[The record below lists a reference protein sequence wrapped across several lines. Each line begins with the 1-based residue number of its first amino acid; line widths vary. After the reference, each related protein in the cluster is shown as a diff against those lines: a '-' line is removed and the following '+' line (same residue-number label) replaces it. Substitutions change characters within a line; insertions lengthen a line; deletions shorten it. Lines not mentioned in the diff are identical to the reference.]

1 MITIDLDKHQGI
13 VVDLKAMEQ
22 IYLPGNLDRVEN
34 TTVFFSL
41 EKVKK
46 TFWIFHKEL

>member
-1 MITIDLDKHQGI
+1 MDLDKHRGI

-22 IYLPGNLDRVEN
+22 IYLPGNLDQVEN
-34 TTVFFSL
+34 TTMFFSL

-46 TFWIFHKEL
+46 